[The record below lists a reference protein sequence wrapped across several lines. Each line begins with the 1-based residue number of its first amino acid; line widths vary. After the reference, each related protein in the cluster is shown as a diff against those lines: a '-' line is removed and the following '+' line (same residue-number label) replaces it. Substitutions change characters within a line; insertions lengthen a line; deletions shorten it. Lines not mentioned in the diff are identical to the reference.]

1 MDGKMKRVPV
11 ILIAIVA
18 LAGGAFLLK
27 ELSGNSSSFRVT
39 NGDEISSRLAE
50 ANITCAEAAHTSPR
64 ALVNGQAGVFG
75 TVEGETARISCQSAY
90 ISVIDSHE
98 HALAEYH
105 NQCRLPSNRING
117 RAVLGDNWVLLTSG
131 TTTEDLQRVLGD
143 SIVDI
148 DCARVIASESG

>member
-1 MDGKMKRVPV
+1 MKRVSV
-11 ILIAIVA
+11 ILIAIVV
-18 LAGGAFLLK
+18 LVGAVFLLK
-27 ELSGNSSSFRVT
+27 ELAGNSSSFTVT
-39 NGDEISSRLAE
+39 DGDEISSRLAE
-50 ANITCAEAAHTSPR
+50 ANITCTEAIHTSPR

-90 ISVIDSHE
+90 ISVFDSHE

-117 RAVLGDNWVLLTSG
+117 GAVLGDNWVLQTSG

-148 DCARVIASESG
+148 DCALVIGSESG